1 MAIYTTYSSARENL
15 ADLWD
20 RAEDGNE
27 VVIINRRGHDDMVL
41 MSRSE
46 LDSLEATAH
55 LLRSPK
61 NAQRLL
67 AALQAAIAGEG
78 EPFDPA
84 ELRREMGLTDDEAS
98 Q

>member
-20 RAEDGNE
+20 RAENSNE

-67 AALQAAIAGEG
+67 SALQASIAGQG
-78 EPFDPA
+78 TPFDPT
-84 ELRREMGLTDDEAS
+84 ELRREMGLTDDEADE
-98 Q
+98 